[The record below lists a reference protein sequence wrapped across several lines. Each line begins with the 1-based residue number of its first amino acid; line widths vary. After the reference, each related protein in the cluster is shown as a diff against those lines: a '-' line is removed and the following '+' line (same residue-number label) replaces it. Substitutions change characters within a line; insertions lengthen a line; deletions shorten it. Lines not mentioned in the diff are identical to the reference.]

1 MPILFVLAALLAPS
15 AVAAASEA
23 RASELLSAPV
33 IDQRGA
39 RIGSIGQLVVD
50 VDNDVVRYAL
60 IERDER
66 DFAYPFTALRRAP
79 GDGFIVDEGRTIA
92 AAPGTA
98 SRHGRLVGAAALIG
112 REVRFAGGD
121 RAGDVRDLVVDLES
135 GEVERV
141 LVAYEPVMGDPLVS
155 IPLARMRIPADDRPI
170 VLERDVEPRE
180 ASGLS
185 VRPSPA
191 RRRLQSPYTR

>member
-1 MPILFVLAALLAPS
+1 MPVLFVLALLLAP
-15 AVAAASEA
+15 ATAAAAPEA

-33 IDQRGA
+33 SDPRGE
-39 RIGSIGQLVVD
+39 RIGTLGQLVID
-50 VDNDVVRYAL
+50 VDNDLVRYAL

-79 GDGFIVDEGRTIA
+79 GGGFVVDEGRTIA
-92 AAPGTA
+92 AAPGAA
-98 SRHGRLVGAAALIG
+98 SRHGRLAGAAALIG

-121 RAGDVRDLVVDLES
+121 RAGEVRDLVVDLGS
-135 GEVERV
+135 GEVQRV
-141 LVAYEPVMGDPLVS
+141 LVAYEPAMGDPLVS